1 MWRGLARRSLPYL
14 ITATGGF
21 VLAYLLVAF
30 VIFPARLIPSDRK
43 VPNVIGMPHE
53 DAVRRLQGD
62 GFRASTRDQRFSTAA
77 PAGTVLEQS
86 PAPGTEAP
94 RGETVALDVS
104 RGQRQG
110 EVPPLLGLTVAQAEQ
125 LLENE
130 GLNLGEVT
138 EREDVAPRGQVIA
151 SSPPTAT
158 RVPVPSVVTLVVS
171 SGPKLVEL
179 PDIVG
184 QSGSQARS
192 LLQQLGF
199 RVAMQVDSFSS
210 MPAGTVVDQDPAG
223 GRSVRAGSRVTLTV
237 SGAAP

>member
-14 ITATGGF
+14 IAATGGF
-21 VLAYLLVAF
+21 VLAYLVVAL

-43 VPNVIGMPHE
+43 VPNVVGMPYD
-53 DAVRRLQGD
+53 DAARRLQID
-62 GFRASTRDQRFSTAA
+62 GFRVTTRDQRFSTAA
-77 PAGTVLEQS
+77 PAGAVLEQS
-86 PAPGTEAP
+86 PAPGTEVP

-110 EVPPLLGLTVAQAEQ
+110 EVPPLIGLTVAQAEQ
-125 LLENE
+125 ALENE

-151 SSPPTAT
+151 STPPSAT

-171 SGPKLVEL
+171 AGPRTVQL
-179 PDIVG
+179 PDVVG
-184 QSGSQARS
+184 QSGSQARA

-199 RVAMQVDSFSS
+199 RVAVQVDSFSS
-210 MPAGTVVDQDPAG
+210 MPAGAVVDQDPAG

>member
-1 MWRGLARRSLPYL
+1 
-14 ITATGGF
+14 
-21 VLAYLLVAF
+21 
-30 VIFPARLIPSDRK
+30 
-43 VPNVIGMPHE
+43 
-53 DAVRRLQGD
+53 
-62 GFRASTRDQRFSTAA
+62 
-77 PAGTVLEQS
+77 
-86 PAPGTEAP
+86 
-94 RGETVALDVS
+94 
-104 RGQRQG
+104 
-110 EVPPLLGLTVAQAEQ
+110 VPPLIGLTVAQAEQ

-130 GLNLGEVT
+130 GLNLGEVS
-138 EREDVAPRGQVIA
+138 EREDAAPRGQVIA

-171 SGPKLVEL
+171 TGPKTVQL

-192 LLQQLGF
+192 LLEQLGF
-199 RVAMQVDSFSS
+199 RVVVQVDSFST